1 MKFERPIVD
10 EIMAAM
16 ERKLP
21 LLQVLV
27 GPRQVGKPNA
37 ARRSDGRWT
46 SGFISAV
53 TPEQR
58 PWSKRKPCGS
68 AM

>member
-1 MKFERPIVD
+1 MKFERPIVGQ
-10 EIMAAM
+10 ILAAM
-16 ERKLP
+16 ARKLP

-46 SGFISAV
+46 SGFILAV
-53 TPEQR
+53 TLEQR
-58 PWSKRKPCGS
+58 PWWKTKPCGS
-68 AM
+68 GM